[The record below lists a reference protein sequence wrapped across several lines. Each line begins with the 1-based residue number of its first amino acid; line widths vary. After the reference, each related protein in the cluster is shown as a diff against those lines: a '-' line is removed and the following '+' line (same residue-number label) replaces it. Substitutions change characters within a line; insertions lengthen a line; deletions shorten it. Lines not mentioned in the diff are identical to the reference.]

1 MFLLGFIVRYRAF
14 SISEAWKCTGP
25 CFIEPCSLESA
36 GDPNHI
42 RIIFSNFQKP
52 LCLASISQISGVY
65 QLGSLVANKRKFNLT
80 NLSSKQAS
88 HSKCGGASSSTGA
101 PTWRLKMTVSSKLL
115 GPAYESGLFD
125 YSLDVFLVFIV
136 DFANPRLDFQ
146 NNDWQYVQVAWWY
159 N

>member
-14 SISEAWKCTGP
+14 SIPEAWKCTGP
-25 CFIEPCSLESA
+25 CFIEACSLESA

-52 LCLASISQISGVY
+52 LCLASISQISGV
-65 QLGSLVANKRKFNLT
+65 GSLVANKRKFNLT

-88 HSKCGGASSSTGA
+88 HSKCGASSSTGA
-101 PTWRLKMTVSSKLL
+101 PTCRLKMTVSSKLL

-125 YSLDVFLVFIV
+125 YSLDVFFVFIV
-136 DFANPRLDFQ
+136 VFANPLLDFQ
-146 NNDWQYVQVAWWY
+146 NNDWQHVQVAWWY